1 MCMSLLL
8 SAGAVPA
15 WAETSGG
22 ISVSEVF
29 QTSSRYDLGIA
40 ADNVR
45 LGWKME
51 AESRGVLQA
60 AYQVVVEDRDGVAW
74 DSGWVNSDQQ
84 TGIVPQGL
92 APETVYTWKVRV
104 RDQRG
109 NESAFSA
116 PGAFE
121 TAPAEVE
128 GEWIASKSLLRK
140 TFTLDQDIANID
152 RARSYIG
159 STSYMELRLNG
170 EKVGDLVLGP
180 KRPVPDVECYYN
192 TYDIL
197 PYLNNGSNT
206 VGIMVSAV
214 CQQGNRAAGMLK
226 ITYKDGSTQVIATDT
241 TWRACATSEIVRES
255 LSAGED
261 VNANLRDGWD
271 TSEYVEGDAWTN
283 ASPAGPVSED
293 GQLYVPSDSG
303 IYYSRQSFSGDYT
316 VQLRVTPLT
325 NAFGLVFGSG
335 EPNPGMW
342 QFNVEA
348 DGVLRAHYP
357 GGWTR
362 VDTAAD
368 EGIRRDTPVDITLDI
383 RGNTVTT
390 SVNGRQIHTTQVESG
405 QTEGPIGMRAALN
418 ESFLL
423 DRIAV
428 LQNGETV
435 FADDFSTVDKEKW
448 TFPSTPKLSPSITGS
463 KVIEEIQPQV
473 LSEKMTVDKTQP
485 YAENGELVMP
495 ENCGNFF
502 TKQTFSGDYTIE
514 WACKTDNVCGF
525 LFGSGD
531 PNGFMWQVA
540 ESTGGSLRLHRPG
553 AWNDVR
559 VEVGVPGVDPKND
572 WVKMKIEVAG
582 NRVSTYI
589 GDRLVDEYDAPA
601 GTTSGPLGF
610 RITVDED
617 SRIDYVRV
625 IQNGEM
631 VFEDN
636 FDRIDASKWT
646 GFIEPSVSYIL
657 DYGKNMQGYVR
668 VNTSGPKDSVIA
680 VKYAELLNV
689 DGTLNS
695 STTFHHP
702 VCRYTLSGGEDTFEP
717 RFFYTGFR
725 YVEIQGVQGGKNWTN
740 ISPICMTPSRK
751 MTTWERISAPKPRR
765 RMRWRSTL
773 GLFRLHRPVISCRCL
788 WKRSKTPIRP
798 SVRVCWE
805 RNRCTMPSAWPTSI
819 RRCRI

>member
-1 MCMSLLL
+1 M
-8 SAGAVPA
+8 
-15 WAETSGG
+15 
-22 ISVSEVF
+22 
-29 QTSSRYDLGIA
+29 
-40 ADNVR
+40 
-45 LGWKME
+45 
-51 AESRGVLQA
+51 
-60 AYQVVVEDRDGVAW
+60 
-74 DSGWVNSDQQ
+74 
-84 TGIVPQGL
+84 
-92 APETVYTWKVRV
+92 
-104 RDQRG
+104 
-109 NESAFSA
+109 
-116 PGAFE
+116 
-121 TAPAEVE
+121 
-128 GEWIASKSLLRK
+128 
-140 TFTLDQDIANID
+140 
-152 RARSYIG
+152 
-159 STSYMELRLNG
+159 
-170 EKVGDLVLGP
+170 
-180 KRPVPDVECYYN
+180 
-192 TYDIL
+192 
-197 PYLNNGSNT
+197 
-206 VGIMVSAV
+206 
-214 CQQGNRAAGMLK
+214 
-226 ITYKDGSTQVIATDT
+226 
-241 TWRACATSEIVRES
+241 
-255 LSAGED
+255 
-261 VNANLRDGWD
+261 
-271 TSEYVEGDAWTN
+271 
-283 ASPAGPVSED
+283 
-293 GQLYVPSDSG
+293 
-303 IYYSRQSFSGDYT
+303 
-316 VQLRVTPLT
+316 
-325 NAFGLVFGSG
+325 
-335 EPNPGMW
+335 
-342 QFNVEA
+342 
-348 DGVLRAHYP
+348 
-357 GGWTR
+357 
-362 VDTAAD
+362 
-368 EGIRRDTPVDITLDI
+368 
-383 RGNTVTT
+383 
-390 SVNGRQIHTTQVESG
+390 ESG

-572 WVKMKIEVAG
+572 WVKMKIEVAW

-680 VKYAELLNV
+680 VKYAELLNG

-725 YVEIQGVQGGKNWTN
+725 YVEIQGVQG
-740 ISPICMTPSRK
+740 
-751 MTTWERISAPKPRR
+751 ERIGRIS
-765 RMRWRSTL
+765 
-773 GLFRLHRPVISCRCL
+773 RPYV
-788 WKRSKTPIRP
+788 
-798 SVRVCWE
+798 
-805 RNRCTMPSAWPTSI
+805 
-819 RRCRI
+819 